1 MAKLQSIG
9 LAIVSSMALVYSL
22 KSVATGAINLGNKH
36 REAMVRFAEEPGLFV
51 FGVIFMLILSVGG
64 IAAAWQMWKKDD

>member
-1 MAKLQSIG
+1 
-9 LAIVSSMALVYSL
+9 MALVYSL

-64 IAAAWQMWKKDD
+64 IAAAWQMWKKDDD